1 MRFSL
6 LYDIQKVDI
15 LLTHIL
21 SQCPT
26 SIHPENIRK
35 PEILVVNMLK
45 RINMVFLKMIITFM
59 NKHSQKKQTNIH
71 SQKKK
76 ACSKNPKNDNGSI
89 FLVNYLLN
97 VSSKI

>member
-59 NKHSQKKQTNIH
+59 NKHSQKKTKKTSIA
-71 SQKKK
+71 KKK
-76 ACSKNPKNDNGSI
+76 WHAQKTQKMI
-89 FLVNYLLN
+89 MVQFFLLIIY
-97 VSSKI
+97 